1 MTTVQI
7 NLPDELVQQAN
18 SAGLLAPE
26 EVEDMLRERLRIRA
40 GQELRVLWSR
50 LPPEEITPEIED
62 EIADVVRAV
71 RADMRKREAS

>member
-50 LPPEEITPEIED
+50 LPLDEITPEIED